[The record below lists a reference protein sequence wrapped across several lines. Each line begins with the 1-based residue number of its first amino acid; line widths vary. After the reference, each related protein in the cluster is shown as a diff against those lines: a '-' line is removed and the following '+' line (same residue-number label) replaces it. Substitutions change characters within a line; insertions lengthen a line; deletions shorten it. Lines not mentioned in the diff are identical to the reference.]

1 MNPILKVSD
10 LSVTFT
16 QAHKKIYA
24 VRNVSFEI
32 FPRETIA
39 VVGESG
45 SGKSV
50 MIKALVKLFSPNSAN
65 IEHGQVLYNHIN
77 LLELSEKKLQ
87 AIRGREI
94 GIIFQDPMTSL
105 NPTMTVGKQV
115 LEGIRHHYPKMSYDV
130 AKQKVLELFSLVGI
144 QDSKLRYDQYPH
156 ELSGGMRQRIM
167 IAIALAPS
175 PKILIA
181 DEPTT
186 ALDVT
191 VQAQILRLLK
201 EIQQKTGTSILLIT
215 HDMSIVA
222 GFCDKALVMYAGKII
237 EKAPVDLL
245 FYHPQHPYTQR
256 LLQSLPRLD
265 LEKEVPLKPIKG
277 SPPDLSQQHPGCSFA
292 PRCSK
297 TMEICT
303 KVTPSLYQVCL
314 NHQCACW
321 RLDLRAPKELV

>member
-1 MNPILKVSD
+1 MSTILTVKN
-10 LSVTFT
+10 LNVTFS

-24 VRNVSFEI
+24 VRDVSFEI
-32 FPRETIA
+32 KQKETIA

-50 MIKALVKLFSPNSAN
+50 MIKALLKLFSSESGKLAQGEV
-65 IEHGQVLYNHIN
+65 IYNHTN
-77 LLELSEKKLQ
+77 LLELSEKNLQ
-87 AIRGREI
+87 SIRGKEI

-105 NPTMTVGKQV
+105 NPTMKVGKQV
-115 LEGIRHHYPKMSYDV
+115 LEGICHHFPSIKYEQ
-130 AKQKVLELFSLVGI
+130 AKQKVLELFALVGI
-144 QDSKLRYDQYPH
+144 QEAKLRYDQYPH

-175 PKILIA
+175 PKLLIA

-201 EIQQKTGTSILLIT
+201 EIQEKTGTSILLIT

-222 GFCDKALVMYAGKII
+222 GFCDKVLVMYAGKII
-237 EKAPVDLL
+237 EKAPVDTL
-245 FYHPQHPYTQR
+245 FFNPKHPYTQR
-256 LLQSLPRLD
+256 LIQSLPRLD

-277 SPPDLSQQHPGCSFA
+277 SPPDLSVLQIGCSFA

-297 TMEICT
+297 TMEICL
-303 KVTPSLYQVCL
+303 KASPHLI
-314 NHQCACW
+314 HQSQDHACACW
-321 RLDLRAPKELV
+321 RLDPRAPKEGL

>member
-1 MNPILKVSD
+1 MSSILKVNN
-10 LSVTFT
+10 LTVTFS

-32 FPRETIA
+32 HPKETIA

-50 MIKALVKLFSPNSAN
+50 MIRALLKLFSNNKDKISDGEVIFN
-65 IEHGQVLYNHIN
+65 NTN
-77 LLELSEKKLQ
+77 LLHLSEKKLQ
-87 AIRGREI
+87 SIRGKEI

-105 NPTMTVGKQV
+105 NPTMKVGKQV
-115 LEGIRHHYPKMSYDV
+115 LECIRHHDPSISYDL
-130 AKQKVLELFSLVGI
+130 AKKKVLELLQLVGI
-144 QDSKLRYDQYPH
+144 QEAALRYEQYPH

-175 PKILIA
+175 PKLLIA

-201 EIQQKTGTSILLIT
+201 EIQEKTQASILLIT

-222 GFCDKALVMYAGKII
+222 GFCDKVMVMYAGKII
-237 EKAPVDLL
+237 EKAPVEIL
-245 FYHPQHPYTQR
+245 FSAPKHPYTQR
-256 LLQSLPRLD
+256 LIQSLPRLD
-265 LEKEVPLKPIKG
+265 LEKETPLKPIKG
-277 SPPDLSQQHPGCSFA
+277 SPPDLSIIQKGCSFA
-292 PRCSK
+292 PRC
-297 TMEICT
+297 TQAME
-303 KVTPSLYQVCL
+303 VCL
-314 NHQCACW
+314 HFTPELLNTSPQHCCACW
-321 RLDLRAPKELV
+321 QQDPRAPKET